1 MVVKKGKE
9 HFIYNWLDTGKM
21 SQIYPMTKSKK
32 DYLLKSA
39 YIDTPLGSMLAISDE
54 EALYLLEFADRR
66 SLECQVDRLKTKTK
80 AIITAGQSEPIKL
93 IKSELQRY
101 FDGSLKEFTTPLQL
115 LGSTFQEIV
124 WEELMCI
131 PYGQTRSY
139 SDQAKA
145 IRKQKAY
152 RAVAN
157 ANGANK
163 LAIIIPC
170 HRIINSNGD
179 LGGYGG
185 GVNRK
190 KWLIDFEKQKSLHCS
205 MTLC

>member
-1 MVVKKGKE
+1 MVVKKGKV

-21 SQIYPMTKSKK
+21 SQIYPMNKLKK
-32 DYLLKSA
+32 NYLLKSA

-54 EALYLLEFADRR
+54 EALYLLEFADRG
-66 SLECQVDRLKTKTK
+66 SLERQVDSLKTKTK
-80 AIITAGQSEPIKL
+80 AIITAGQLEPIKL

-124 WEELMCI
+124 WEELMRI
-131 PYGQTRSY
+131 PYGQMRSY
-139 SDQAKA
+139 SEQAKA
-145 IRKQKAY
+145 IGKQKAY

-190 KWLIDFEKQKSLHCS
+190 KWLIDFEKKRSLHCS

>member
-1 MVVKKGKE
+1 
-9 HFIYNWLDTGKM
+9 M
-21 SQIYPMTKSKK
+21 SQIYPMNKLKK
-32 DYLLKSA
+32 DYLLKST

-66 SLECQVDRLKTKTK
+66 SLESQVDRLKTKTK

-124 WEELMCI
+124 WEELLRI
-131 PYGQTRSY
+131 PYGQTLSY
-139 SDQAKA
+139 SDQSKA
-145 IRKQKAY
+145 IGKQKAY

-190 KWLIDFEKQKSLHCS
+190 KWLIDFEKKRSLHCS

>member
-1 MVVKKGKE
+1 
-9 HFIYNWLDTGKM
+9 
-21 SQIYPMTKSKK
+21 
-32 DYLLKSA
+32 
-39 YIDTPLGSMLAISDE
+39 
-54 EALYLLEFADRR
+54 
-66 SLECQVDRLKTKTK
+66 
-80 AIITAGQSEPIKL
+80 
-93 IKSELQRY
+93 
-101 FDGSLKEFTTPLQL
+101 
-115 LGSTFQEIV
+115 
-124 WEELMCI
+124 MCI

-190 KWLIDFEKQKSLHCS
+190 KWLIDFEKKNHFIVV
-205 MTLC
+205 

>member
-21 SQIYPMTKSKK
+21 SQIYPMAKPKK

-54 EALYLLEFADRR
+54 EALYLLEFADRH
-66 SLECQVDRLKTKTK
+66 SLERQVDMLKTKTK

-190 KWLIDFEKQKSLHCS
+190 KWLIDFEKQKSLQCS

>member
-1 MVVKKGKE
+1 
-9 HFIYNWLDTGKM
+9 
-21 SQIYPMTKSKK
+21 MTKSKK

-39 YIDTPLGSMLAISDE
+39 YIDTPLGPMLAISDE

-66 SLECQVDRLKTKTK
+66 SLERQVDRIKTKTK

-124 WEELMCI
+124 WEELMRI

-145 IRKQKAY
+145 IGKQKAY

-190 KWLIDFEKQKSLHCS
+190 KWLIDFEKKNHFIVV
-205 MTLC
+205 

>member
-1 MVVKKGKE
+1 MFEKYFYNLLIEAMKKFRSNFLVIL
-9 HFIYNWLDTGKM
+9 FILITPFLSIGQWN
-21 SQIYPMTKSKK
+21 
-32 DYLLKSA
+32 LKSLGTTSDLYA
-39 YIDTPLGSMLAISDE
+39 LDYSNTNNIWISGNTLIYISSNGGTSFSSVTPKDINN
-54 EALYLLEFADRR
+54 
-66 SLECQVDRLKTKTK
+66 
-80 AIITAGQSEPIKL
+80 IN
-93 IKSELQRY
+93 
-101 FDGSLKEFTTPLQL
+101 L

-190 KWLIDFEKQKSLHCS
+190 KWLIDFEKQKSLQCS

>member
-9 HFIYNWLDTGKM
+9 HFIYNWLDSGKM
-21 SQIYPMTKSKK
+21 SQIYPMTKSNK
-32 DYLLKSA
+32 DYLLKST
-39 YIDTPLGSMLAISDE
+39 YIDTPLGPMLAISDE

-66 SLECQVDRLKTKTK
+66 SLERQVDRLKTKTK

-124 WEELMCI
+124 WEELMRI
-131 PYGQTRSY
+131 TYGQTRSY

-145 IRKQKAY
+145 IGKQKAY

-190 KWLIDFEKQKSLHCS
+190 KWLIDFEKKNHFIVV
-205 MTLC
+205 